1 MADKKIL
8 NNINFKPFPN
18 LFTDRL
24 NLRQLKL
31 EDESEILFLRSDE
44 MINKYIDRPKTE
56 TNEDARK
63 FIDKINSGIENN
75 EWIYWTIS
83 PKESDKLIG
92 TICIWNFSDEK
103 NIAELGFELVPE
115 FQGKGIMQE
124 VLIKVIEYGFEN
136 LNLKK
141 LEAYTNQLNIPSIK
155 LLERNKF
162 IQEKVFEEK
171 HSVTGES
178 FNTVIYSLDR

>member
-1 MADKKIL
+1 M
-8 NNINFKPFPN
+8 NNLIFTPFPN

-31 EDESEILFLRSDE
+31 EDESEILFLRTDE
-44 MINKYIDRPKTE
+44 SVSEFIDRSKTIS
-56 TNEDARK
+56 NEDARK
-63 FIDKINSGIENN
+63 FIDKINNGIENN
-75 EWIYWTIS
+75 EWIYWAITT
-83 PKESDKLIG
+83 KDSDKLIG

-103 NIAELGFELVPE
+103 NIAELGFELFPQY
-115 FQGKGIMQE
+115 QGKGLMQGG
-124 VLIKVIEYGFEN
+124 LIKIIEYGFEN

-171 HSVTGES
+171 HSITGES

>member
-1 MADKKIL
+1 MNSLI
-8 NNINFKPFPN
+8 FTPFPN

-31 EDESEILFLRSDE
+31 EDESEILFLRSNE
-44 MINKYIDRPKTE
+44 SINKYIDRPKTIS
-56 TNEDARK
+56 NVDARK
-63 FIDKINSGIENN
+63 FIDKINYGIENN
-75 EWIYWTIS
+75 EWIYWAIS
-83 PKESDKLIG
+83 IKDDDKLIG
-92 TICIWNFSDEK
+92 TICIWNFSAEK
-103 NIAELGFELVPE
+103 DIAELGFELFPQ
-115 FQGKGIMQE
+115 FQGKGLMQE
-124 VLIKVIEYGFEN
+124 ALIKIMKYGFKK

-141 LEAYTNQLNIPSIK
+141 LEAYTNQENTSSIK

-171 HSVTGES
+171 HSITGES